1 MAVSALSFPVS
12 NNIIL
17 GAGRILFAP
26 ETSETVEGTA
36 YRYLGDTPAFSLSST
51 TEKVEIDSS
60 DGAVAETLVSIVKK
74 VSRTGK
80 LTIRHIS
87 PENLALFV
95 MGTSSTITQTA
106 TGGTTTITAAEP
118 GMYYKIGSDDTNGL
132 TVATG
137 GVHDNT
143 VSGTAIDEGL
153 WQFDTRSGLLYFT
166 TGSGV
171 TGSYVVVYTKEA
183 KSHNKVATNT
193 TGAVKGSLIFVSENT
208 AGGENVV
215 KISRCEL
222 APDGEAAFKSR
233 DNAVELGFSLN
244 ILTRGVN
251 PQILINDEP
260 VA

>member
-1 MAVSALSFPVS
+1 MAVRYALWSAL
-12 NNIIL
+12 
-17 GAGRILFAP
+17 
-26 ETSETVEGTA
+26 
-36 YRYLGDTPAFSLSST
+36 
-51 TEKVEIDSS
+51 
-60 DGAVAETLVSIVKK
+60 
-74 VSRTGK
+74 
-80 LTIRHIS
+80 
-87 PENLALFV
+87 
-95 MGTSSTITQTA
+95 
-106 TGGTTTITAAEP
+106 
-118 GMYYKIGSDDTNGL
+118 
-132 TVATG
+132 
-137 GVHDNT
+137 
-143 VSGTAIDEGL
+143 
-153 WQFDTRSGLLYFT
+153 FT

-183 KSHNKVATNT
+183 KSHGKVATNT
-193 TGAVKGSLIFVSENT
+193 TGAIKGSLIFVSENT